1 MNGQNEPSLV
11 IALIWFF
18 CMLCEQFTGVAIML
32 ICNQCSRGWHMGC
45 FMLSWEEMLIK
56 NVFAHSAHDSP
67 THVVRY

>member
-1 MNGQNEPSLV
+1 
-11 IALIWFF
+11 
-18 CMLCEQFTGVAIML
+18 MLCEQFTGVAIML